1 MPINTRNIINDFI
14 LETRKVLGNS
24 IKKIILYGSYARG
37 DYNKSSDIDIM
48 ILIDLED
55 EKIEEIEERLVDIAF
70 EIELKTKVM
79 ISPIVRNI
87 DTYQKRTTFHPFYI
101 NVEREGVELNG

>member
-1 MPINTRNIINDFI
+1 MPVNTKNIINDFI
-14 LETRKVLGNS
+14 FETQKILGDS

-37 DYNKSSDIDIM
+37 DYNKNSDIDIM

-55 EKIEEIEERLVDIAF
+55 EKIEDIEEKLVDVAF
-70 EIELKTKVM
+70 EIELKTKVI

-87 DTYQKRTTFHPFYI
+87 NTYQKRTTFHPFYI

>member
-1 MPINTRNIINDFI
+1 MPVNTRNIIKDFI

-37 DYNKSSDIDIM
+37 DYNKNSDIDIM

-55 EKIEEIEERLVDIAF
+55 EKTEEIEERLVDIAY

-87 DTYQKRTTFHPFYI
+87 NTYQKRITFHPFYI
-101 NVEREGVELNG
+101 NVEREGMELNG

>member
-14 LETRKVLGNS
+14 LETRKILGNS

-37 DYNKSSDIDIM
+37 DYNKNSDIDIM
-48 ILIDLED
+48 ILIDLKD
-55 EKIEEIEERLVDIAF
+55 EKIAEIEERLVDIAF

-87 DTYQKRTTFHPFYI
+87 NTYQRRTTFHPFYI
-101 NVEREGVELNG
+101 NVEKEGVEING